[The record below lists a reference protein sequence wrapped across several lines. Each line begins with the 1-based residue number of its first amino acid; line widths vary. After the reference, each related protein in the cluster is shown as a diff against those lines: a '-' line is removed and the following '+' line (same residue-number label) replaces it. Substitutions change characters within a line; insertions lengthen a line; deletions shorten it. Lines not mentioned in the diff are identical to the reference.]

1 MAIDEARRGMRA
13 LYRRL
18 VGYTI
23 SDAAVRG
30 RGGEIKAPL
39 DRPEVRTHGVE
50 TSPGQL
56 VQSPNDV
63 FKSNR
68 CGGSQSTA
76 WAHQDSNNYNTPLI
90 ILIFLSLALQFN
102 SQFDSLSNH
111 PY

>member
-68 CGGSQSTA
+68 CGGSQST
-76 WAHQDSNNYNTPLI
+76 HQ
-90 ILIFLSLALQFN
+90 
-102 SQFDSLSNH
+102 H
-111 PY
+111 P